1 MNNTNII
8 ITLIIVYLFYYN
20 ITIDNQKYIE
30 INMIFM
36 LQIEQ
41 SNKNI
46 IKYDRQIE
54 QSNKNIIKYDRQI
67 EQSNKNIIKYH
78 KQIEQS
84 NNIMKTLEEH
94 RKQFLREAI
103 EYDTGRKD
111 EDFHSYMRKH
121 NVEHLL
127 SETQIQDRNR

>member
-20 ITIDNQKYIE
+20 ITIDNQKSIE

-54 QSNKNIIKYDRQI
+54 QSN
-67 EQSNKNIIKYH
+67 
-78 KQIEQS
+78 
-84 NNIMKTLEEH
+84 NIMKTLEEY
-94 RKQFLREAI
+94 RKEFLKSDIDFA
-103 EYDTGRKD
+103 TGKSE
-111 EDFHSYMRKH
+111 EDFHYFMRKKGL
-121 NVEHLL
+121 EHYL
-127 SETQIQDRNR
+127 SKTQIQNKNK

>member
-20 ITIDNQKYIE
+20 ITIDNQKSIE

-67 EQSNKNIIKYH
+67 EQSN
-78 KQIEQS
+78 
-84 NNIMKTLEEH
+84 NIMKTLEEY
-94 RKQFLREAI
+94 RKEFLKSDIDFA
-103 EYDTGRKD
+103 TGKSE
-111 EDFHSYMRKH
+111 EDFHYFMRKKGL
-121 NVEHLL
+121 EHYL
-127 SETQIQDRNR
+127 SKTQIQNKNK

>member
-36 LQIEQ
+36 L
-41 SNKNI
+41 
-46 IKYDRQIE
+46 
-54 QSNKNIIKYDRQI
+54 QI

>member
-36 LQIEQ
+36 L
-41 SNKNI
+41 
-46 IKYDRQIE
+46 QIE